1 MRQNIISGYDNHI
14 FAGITSLELSKII
27 CLIIFSNRFI
37 SGTYHI
43 SGKSISKYEL
53 IKLIVEIYNLN
64 VNLIK
69 ETSGNVDRSL
79 SSDKFH
85 NQFNY
90 NPSDWVTLLI
100 ELKLFNTQNKFLY
113 G

>member
-1 MRQNIISGYDNHI
+1 M
-14 FAGITSLELSKII
+14 AAVKKITSKNI
-27 CLIIFSNRFI
+27 CKAEGRPKRIIFLNKFN

-69 ETSGNVDRSL
+69 ETSETVDRSL
-79 SSDKFH
+79 SSDKFQ

-90 NPSDWVTLLI
+90 TPSDWVTLLS
-100 ELKLFNTQNKFLY
+100 ELKLFNTQNKYLY